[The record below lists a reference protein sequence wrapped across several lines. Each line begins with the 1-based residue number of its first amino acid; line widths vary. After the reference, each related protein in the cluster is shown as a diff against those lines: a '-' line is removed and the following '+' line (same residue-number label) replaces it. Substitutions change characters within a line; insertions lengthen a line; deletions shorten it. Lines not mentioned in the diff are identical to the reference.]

1 LTLKPGRFDRDAFL
15 LTTDYLIVT
24 IQRVLL
30 LTVALLLVAPSGARA
45 GNGGARLAP
54 DLSRYEGRTVES
66 VTLEVEDASVEEAA
80 LAELRARLKIAAG
93 NIFSAVLVR
102 ESLQSLFD
110 TGRVADARVEARD
123 APGAGADGR
132 PRVALRFLIRPQVS
146 VAGVEF
152 TIAPGVGVGEDELRS
167 RVTLLEPG
175 KRLTDQSLREN
186 ADAIQAYLHDRGF
199 YRAEVTYDRRLDP
212 TRTRATVVFDV
223 RPGAP
228 TALDS
233 FQIDIKGLDAAA
245 LAEVRRELKLQPGEQ
260 FTQAALGEDVRRIR
274 QAVIETGHLAPR
286 FEEPDIRLDSAA
298 NRIAVTLRGS
308 VGPRVVVSVTGYE
321 LSEKRRRELLPVERE
336 GTIDY
341 SAIVEGERRIRNR
354 LQGEGYFFAE
364 VTPVCA
370 VKPPLAP
377 PPDALGAEFNPCEL
391 LNPEELANSNVTITY
406 EVERGRRFKLTD
418 LRIEGTDRLT
428 IEDVDADLRTQTAN
442 VLAIVPLLGYGRGY
456 TSEDALER
464 DRRLVEARMRDLG
477 YRRAAVSVRQGI
489 TLESDNLIITFAVT
503 EGPLTRVAG
512 IETRGNQ
519 IYTAEQLRDAR
530 CAAGTLPREGTPLG
544 APAEEGCLVTGGP
557 YSRAAARADG
567 ERIRAHYVR
576 NGYVEAD
583 VQVSLDE
590 LPAASNGDEQVR
602 LVYQVNE
609 SDKFF
614 INHIYV
620 NGLVRTK
627 KQAVLDAIPLRE
639 NEVLRGDDLA
649 ESERALLNTAEA
661 FQQVLIRTEP
671 APDGP
676 GGFKRRDVIID
687 VQERKSITTEYIVGF
702 STDTGALGGFEVRN
716 TNLFGKLR
724 QGAIRTRFSGQQ
736 QLARLEYFDPRFR
749 RYGEKDFAPLTFS
762 VQYQRDTSVTRF
774 FRSNIDRGVNGIV
787 QRFDEEGEL
796 IDEFGQRVK
805 GPSINRFTVNLETR
819 RDLELE
825 LTPSGAQR
833 KRTTLFLRYNY
844 EDVRLF
850 NIESLLIA
858 PVLRPDQNVRLS
870 RFGASLARD
879 TRDRQFDPTRGDF
892 LTVDYALAARALG
905 GNLSFSKLNL
915 SYRRYKSLGRLR
927 DTVLAASVQ
936 LGMASLFDTRDR
948 NGNGVID
955 DADRRLPIS
964 ERFFSGGATSLRG
977 FSFEEAGPRVV
988 APFCTFGPQSGPVPS
1003 TNPPPEF
1010 LQPCGTFRD
1019 QEGEVV
1025 AVNPFTVPIGGNAMA
1040 VVNLEARVAI
1050 TRNIQAVPFY
1060 DGGNVFDR
1068 LKDLFRPGR
1077 CEAGR
1082 DPNVCQKWTHTVG
1095 LGLRLKTPLGSIG
1108 ADWAYLLNPPEFVI
1122 PQFGGGTAIH
1132 RLKNNQIHFRF
1143 GQTF

>member
-1 LTLKPGRFDRDAFL
+1 MTIPRVFFL
-15 LTTDYLIVT
+15 IL
-24 IQRVLL
+24 VLL
-30 LTVALLLVAPSGARA
+30 LLAPAGARA
-45 GNGGARLAP
+45 GDAGPRLAP

-66 VTLEVEDASVEEAA
+66 VTLDVEEALVEEAA
-80 LAELRARLKIAAG
+80 LAELRARLRIAAG
-93 NIFSAVLVR
+93 TIFSAVLVR
-102 ESLQSLFD
+102 ESLQALFD

-123 APGAGADGR
+123 AAGAGADGR

-152 TIAPGVGVGEDELRS
+152 QITAPPGATIGEDELRS

-186 ADAIQAYLHDRGF
+186 ADAIVAYLHDRGF
-199 YRAEVTYDRRLDP
+199 YRAEVSYDRRLDP
-212 TRTRATVVFDV
+212 TRTRATVVFNV
-223 RPGAP
+223 RTGAP
-228 TALDS
+228 TTLDA
-233 FQIDIKGLDAAA
+233 FQIDVKGFDAAA
-245 LAEVRRELKLQPGEQ
+245 LAAVRRELKLQPGAQ
-260 FTQAALGEDVRRIR
+260 FTQAALGEDVRRVR
-274 QAVIETGHLAPR
+274 QAVIGTGHLAPR

-308 VGPRVVVSVTGYE
+308 VGPRVAVDVKGYE
-321 LSEKRRRELLPVERE
+321 LSEKRRLELLPVERE
-336 GTIDY
+336 GTIDF
-341 SAIVEGERRIRNR
+341 SAIEEGRRRIRNR
-354 LQGEGYFFAE
+354 LQSEGYFFADA
-364 VTPVCA
+364 TAVCA
-370 VKPPLAP
+370 VTPPLAL
-377 PPDALGAEFNPCEL
+377 PPDALGSAADFDPCEL
-391 LNPEELANSNVTITY
+391 LNPEELANSNVSITY
-406 EVERGRRFKLTD
+406 EVERGRRFKLSD
-418 LRIEGTDRLT
+418 LRIEGTDKLT

-442 VLAIVPLLGYGRGY
+442 VLGFIPLLGYGRGY

-464 DRRLVEARMRDLG
+464 DRRLIEARLRDLG

-512 IETRGNQ
+512 VETRGNQ
-519 IYTAEQLRDAR
+519 IYTADQLRDAR
-530 CAAGTLPREGTPLG
+530 CQADAP
-544 APAEEGCLVTGGP
+544 PAESCLVVGGP

-567 ERIRAHYVR
+567 ERIRGHYVL
-576 NGYVEAD
+576 NGYVEAAVD
-583 VQVSLDE
+583 VSLDE
-590 LPAASNGDEQVR
+590 LPAAPNGDEQVR
-602 LVYQVNE
+602 LVYQVGE

-614 INHIYV
+614 INNIYV
-620 NGLVRTK
+620 NGLVRTQ

-639 NEVLRGDDLA
+639 GEVLRGDDLA
-649 ESERALLNTAEA
+649 ESERILLNTAEA
-661 FQQVLIRTEP
+661 FRQVLIRTEP
-671 APDGP
+671 APDGQ

-687 VQERKSITTEYIVGF
+687 VEERKSLTTEYIVGF

-724 QGAIRTRFSGQQ
+724 QGAIRTRFSKQQ
-736 QLARLEYFDPRFR
+736 QLARFEYFDPRFR
-749 RYGEKDFAPLTFS
+749 RYGEKDFAPLTLS

-774 FRSNIDRGVNGIV
+774 FRSNIDRGIDGIV
-787 QRFDEEGEL
+787 QRFNEEGEL
-796 IDEFGQRVK
+796 IDEFGRRTK
-805 GPSINRFTVNLETR
+805 GPSINRFSVNLETR
-819 RDLELE
+819 RDLEVE

-858 PVLRPDQNVRLS
+858 NVLRPDQSVRLS

-988 APFCTFGPQSGPVPS
+988 APFCTFGPQPGPVTN
-1003 TNPPPEF
+1003 TNPPPTF
-1010 LQPCGTFRD
+1010 LPPCGTFRD
-1019 QEGEVV
+1019 QEGEIV
-1025 AVNPFTVPIGGNAMA
+1025 AVNPFSVPIGGNAMA

-1068 LKDLFRPGR
+1068 LGDLFRPGR

-1095 LGLRLKTPLGSIG
+1095 LGLRLKTPLGSVG
-1108 ADWAYLLNPPEFVI
+1108 ADWAYLLNPPEFVV
-1122 PQFGGGTAIH
+1122 PQFGGATAIH
-1132 RLKNNQIHFRF
+1132 RLKNSQIHFRF

>member
-1 LTLKPGRFDRDAFL
+1 M
-15 LTTDYLIVT
+15 T
-24 IQRVLL
+24 IQRVFFPAL
-30 LTVALLLVAPSGARA
+30 ALLLLLSPTGARA
-45 GNGGARLAP
+45 AAGGGPRLAP
-54 DLSRYEGRTVES
+54 DLSRYEGRAVES
-66 VTLEVEDASVEEAA
+66 VALEVEDASVDEAA
-80 LAELRARLKIAAG
+80 LGELRSRLRVAAG
-93 NIFSAVLVR
+93 GVFSAVLVR
-102 ESLQSLFD
+102 ESLQALFD

-123 APGAGADGR
+123 AAGAGPDGR
-132 PRVALRFLIRPQVS
+132 PRVALRFVIRPQVT

-152 TIAPGVGVGEDELRS
+152 QIADVPRAGVGEDELRS

-175 KRLTDQSLREN
+175 KRLTEAAMREN
-186 ADAIQAYLHDRGF
+186 AEAIVAYLHDRGF
-199 YRAEVTYDRRLDP
+199 YRAEVSYERRLDP

-228 TALDS
+228 TALET
-233 FQIDIKGLDAAA
+233 FQIDIKGFDAAA
-245 LAEVRRELKLQPGEQ
+245 LAAVRRELRLQPGGQ
-260 FTQAALGEDVRRIR
+260 FTQAALGEDVARVRR
-274 QAVIETGHLAPR
+274 AVVETGHLAPR
-286 FEEPDIRLDSAA
+286 LDEPDIRLDSAA
-298 NRIAVTLRGS
+298 NRITVTLKGS
-308 VGPRVVVSVTGYE
+308 VGPRVAVAVTGYE
-321 LSEKRRRELLPVERE
+321 LKEKRRRELLPVERE

-341 SAIVEGERRIRNR
+341 SAIEEGRRRLRNR
-354 LQGEGYFFAE
+354 LQGEGYFFAD
-364 VTPVCA
+364 VTAVCS
-370 VKPPLAP
+370 VTPPLAP
-377 PPDALGAEFNPCEL
+377 QPDALGGEADPCEL
-391 LNPEELANSNVTITY
+391 LNPDELADSNVTITY

-418 LRIEGTDRLT
+418 IRIEGTDRLAV
-428 IEDVDADLRTQTAN
+428 EDVDADLRSQTAN
-442 VLAIVPLLGYGRGY
+442 AFAIIPLLGYGRGY

-464 DRRLVEARMRDLG
+464 DRRVVEARLRDMG

-489 TLESDNLIITFAVT
+489 TLESDSLIITFAVT

-512 IETRGNQ
+512 VETRGNQ
-519 IYTAEQLRDAR
+519 IYTSEQLGGAR
-530 CAAGTLPREGTPLG
+530 CVAGAAPRDETPAG
-544 APAEEGCLVTGGP
+544 APPDDGCLVVGGP

-576 NGYVEAD
+576 NGYIEAAVD
-583 VQVSLDE
+583 VSLDE
-590 LPAASNGDEQVR
+590 LPPAANGDERVR

-614 INHIYV
+614 INNIYV
-620 NGLVRTK
+620 NGLVRTRK
-627 KQAVLDAIPLRE
+627 DAVLEAIPLRE

-649 ESERALLNTAEA
+649 ESERVLLNTAEA

-687 VQERKSITTEYIVGF
+687 VQERKSLTTEYIVGF
-702 STDTGALGGFEVRN
+702 STDTGALGGFEIRN

-724 QGAIRTRFSGQQ
+724 QGAIRTRASRQQ
-736 QLARLEYFDPRFR
+736 QLLRFEYFDPRFR
-749 RYGEKDFAPLTFS
+749 RYGGKEFAPLSLS

-774 FRSNIDRGVNGIV
+774 FRTTIDRGTNGIV
-787 QRFDEEGEL
+787 QRFDEGGEL
-796 IDEFGQRVK
+796 IDEFGQRTA
-805 GPSINRFTVNLETR
+805 GPSINRFSVNLETR

-825 LTPSGAQR
+825 LTPSGAQL

-858 PVLRPDQNVRLS
+858 NVLRPDQGVRLS

-905 GNLSFSKLNL
+905 GNLSFSKLNV
-915 SYRRYKSLGRLR
+915 RYQRYHALGRLR

-936 LGMASLFDTRDR
+936 LGLASIFQTRDR
-948 NGNGVID
+948 NLNGVID
-955 DADRRLPIS
+955 DPDRRLPIS

-977 FSFEEAGPRVV
+977 FSFEEAGPRIV
-988 APFCTFGPQSGPVPS
+988 APFCTFGPQPGPVPNTS
-1003 TNPPPEF
+1003 PPPAF
-1010 LQPCGTFRD
+1010 LPPCGTFRD
-1019 QEGEVV
+1019 REGVPI
-1025 AVNPFTVPIGGNAMA
+1025 AVNPFTVPIGGNAVA
-1040 VVNLEARVAI
+1040 VVNLEARVAL

-1068 LKDLFRPGR
+1068 VGDLFRPGR

-1082 DPNVCQKWTHTVG
+1082 DPNSCQKWTHTVG

-1108 ADWAYLLNPPEFVI
+1108 ADWAYLLNPPEFVV
-1122 PQFGGGTAIH
+1122 PQFGGASAIH

>member
-1 LTLKPGRFDRDAFL
+1 V
-15 LTTDYLIVT
+15 I
-24 IQRVLL
+24 IQRVIFLSLVLL
-30 LTVALLLVAPSGARA
+30 LAAPPAAAS
-45 GNGGARLAP
+45 NGGPRLAP

-66 VTLEVEDASVEEAA
+66 VALEVEEATVGEAA
-80 LAELRARLKIAAG
+80 LAELRARLRVAAG
-93 NIFSAVLVR
+93 AVFSAVTVR
-102 ESLQSLFD
+102 ESLQALFD

-123 APGAGADGR
+123 APGTGADGR

-152 TIAPGVGVGEDELRS
+152 QLAPGPGPGEDELRS

-175 KRLTDQSLREN
+175 KRLTEQSLREN
-186 ADAIQAYLHDRGF
+186 ADAVQAYLRDRGF
-199 YRAEVTYDRRLDP
+199 YRAEVNYDTRLDP

-228 TALDS
+228 TTLESFDIQLKGFDGAL
-233 FQIDIKGLDAAA
+233 
-245 LAEVRRELKLQPGEQ
+245 LAEVRRELKLQPGAQ
-260 FTQAALGEDVRRIR
+260 FTQAALGDDVRRVR
-274 QAVIETGHLAPR
+274 AAVIATGHLAPR
-286 FEEPDIRLDSAA
+286 FEEPDVRLDSAA
-298 NRIAVTLRGS
+298 NRISVTLKGS
-308 VGPRVVVSVTGYE
+308 VGPLVKVAVTGYE
-321 LSEKRRRELLPVERE
+321 LSEKRRRELLPIERE

-341 SAIVEGERRIRNR
+341 SAIEEGRRRIRNR
-354 LQGEGYFFAE
+354 LQSEGYFFAD
-364 VTPVCA
+364 VTAVCA
-370 VKPPLAP
+370 VAPPLAP
-377 PPDALGAEFNPCEL
+377 QPDALGGEADPCEL
-391 LNPEELANSNVTITY
+391 LNPEELASSNVTVTY
-406 EVERGRRFKLTD
+406 EVARGRRFKLTS
-418 LRIEGTDRLT
+418 LRIEGTDRLAV
-428 IEDVDADLRTQTAN
+428 EDVDADLRTQTAN
-442 VLAIVPLLGYGRGY
+442 VLGIVPLLGYGRGY
-456 TSEDALER
+456 TSEDALEH
-464 DRRLVEARMRDLG
+464 DRRVIEARLRDLG

-512 IETRGNQ
+512 VETRGNQ
-519 IYTAEQLRDAR
+519 IYTAEQLRGAR
-530 CAAGTLPREGTPLG
+530 CAAGTLSREG
-544 APAEEGCLVTGGP
+544 APAGAPPEDGCLVVGGP

-567 ERIRAHYVR
+567 ERMRAHYVR
-576 NGYVEAD
+576 NGYIDAAVD
-583 VQVSLDE
+583 VSLDE
-590 LPAASNGDEQVR
+590 LPAAPDGDEQVR

-627 KQAVLDAIPLRE
+627 KEAVLEAIPLRE
-639 NEVLRGDDLA
+639 NTVLRGDDLA

-687 VQERKSITTEYIVGF
+687 VQERKSLTTEYIVGF

-724 QGAIRTRFSGQQ
+724 QGAIRTRASRQQ
-736 QLARLEYFDPRFR
+736 QLARFEYFDPRFR

-774 FRSNIDRGVNGIV
+774 FRTTIDRGTNGVV

-796 IDEFGQRVK
+796 IDEFGQSAK

-850 NIESLLIA
+850 NIGSLLIA
-858 PVLRPDQNVRLS
+858 NVLRPDQAVRLS

-879 TRDRQFDPTRGDF
+879 TRDRRFDPTRGDF

-915 SYRRYKSLGRLR
+915 RYQRYHALGRLR

-936 LGMASLFDTRDR
+936 LGMASLFQIRDR
-948 NGNGVID
+948 NLNGVID

-964 ERFFSGGATSLRG
+964 ERFFAGGATSLRG

-988 APFCTFGPQSGPVPS
+988 APFCTFGPQSGPVTN
-1003 TNPPPEF
+1003 TNPPPEL

-1019 QEGEVV
+1019 REGEPI

-1040 VVNLEARVAI
+1040 VVNLEARVAL
-1050 TRNIQAVPFY
+1050 TRNLQAVPFY

-1068 LKDLFRPGR
+1068 LGDLFRPGR

-1082 DPNVCQKWTHTVG
+1082 DPNSCQKWTHTVG

-1108 ADWAYLLNPPEFVI
+1108 ADWAYLLSPPEFVV
-1122 PQFGGGTAIH
+1122 PQYGGATAIH

>member
-1 LTLKPGRFDRDAFL
+1 M
-15 LTTDYLIVT
+15 T
-24 IQRVLL
+24 IQRVFF
-30 LTVALLLVAPSGARA
+30 LTLALLLLSPTGARA
-45 GNGGARLAP
+45 GDGGGPRLAP
-54 DLSRYEGRTVES
+54 DLSRYEGRTIGS
-66 VTLEVEDASVEEAA
+66 VTLEVEDASVDEAA
-80 LAELRARLKIAAG
+80 LGELRARLRVAAG
-93 NIFSAVLVR
+93 GVFSAVLVR
-102 ESLQSLFD
+102 ESLQALFD

-123 APGAGADGR
+123 APGGGPDGR
-132 PRVALRFLIRPQVS
+132 PRVALRFVYRPQVS

-152 TIAPGVGVGEDELRS
+152 QLADAPGAGIGEDELRS

-175 KRLTDQSLREN
+175 KRLTEAAMREN
-186 ADAIQAYLHDRGF
+186 AEAIVAYLHDRGF
-199 YRAEVTYDRRLDP
+199 YRAEVSYERRLDP

-223 RPGAP
+223 RTGAP
-228 TALDS
+228 TALET
-233 FQIDIKGLDAAA
+233 FQIDIKGFDPAKLAA
-245 LAEVRRELKLQPGEQ
+245 VRRELRLQPGEQ
-260 FTQAALGEDVRRIR
+260 FTQAALGEDVARVRR
-274 QAVIETGHLAPR
+274 AVVETGHLAPR
-286 FEEPDIRLDSAA
+286 IDEPDIRLDSAA
-298 NRIAVTLRGS
+298 NRITVALKGS
-308 VGPRVVVSVTGYE
+308 VGPRVTVAVTGYE
-321 LSEKRRRELLPVERE
+321 LKEKRRRELLPVERE

-341 SAIVEGERRIRNR
+341 SAIEEGRRRIRNR
-354 LQGEGYFFAE
+354 LQGEGYFFAD
-364 VTPVCA
+364 VTAVCS
-370 VKPPLAP
+370 VTPPLAP
-377 PPDALGAEFNPCEL
+377 QPDALGGEADPCEL

-418 LRIEGTDRLT
+418 IRIEGTDRLSV
-428 IEDVDADLRTQTAN
+428 EDVDADLRSQTAN
-442 VLAIVPLLGYGRGY
+442 AFAIIPLLGYGRGY

-464 DRRLVEARMRDLG
+464 DRRVVEARLRDMG

-489 TLESDNLIITFAVT
+489 TLESDNLIITFAVS

-512 IETRGNQ
+512 VETRGNQ
-519 IYTAEQLRDAR
+519 IYTSEQLGDAR
-530 CAAGTLPREGTPLG
+530 CVAGTASRDETPAG
-544 APAEEGCLVTGGP
+544 APPDEGCLVVGGP

-567 ERIRAHYVR
+567 ERIRSHYVR
-576 NGYVEAD
+576 NGYIEAAVD
-583 VQVSLDE
+583 VSLDE
-590 LPAASNGDEQVR
+590 LPAAANGDERVR

-620 NGLVRTK
+620 NGLVRTRK
-627 KQAVLDAIPLRE
+627 EAVLEAIPLRE
-639 NEVLRGDDLA
+639 GEVLRGDDLA
-649 ESERALLNTAEA
+649 ESERELLNTAEA

-687 VQERKSITTEYIVGF
+687 VQERKSLTTEYIVGF
-702 STDTGALGGFEVRN
+702 STDTGALGGFEIRN

-724 QGAIRTRFSGQQ
+724 QGAIRTRASRQQ
-736 QLARLEYFDPRFR
+736 QLLRFEYFDPRFR
-749 RYGEKDFAPLTFS
+749 RYGEKEFAPLSFS

-774 FRSNIDRGVNGIV
+774 FRTTIDRGTNGIV
-787 QRFDEEGEL
+787 QRFDEDGEL
-796 IDEFGQRVK
+796 IDEFGQPVA
-805 GPSINRFTVNLETR
+805 GPSINRFSVNLETR

-825 LTPSGAQR
+825 LTPSGAQL

-850 NIESLLIA
+850 NIGSLLIA
-858 PVLRPDQNVRLS
+858 NVLRPDQGVRLS

-905 GNLSFSKLNL
+905 GNLSFSKLNV
-915 SYRRYKSLGRLR
+915 RYQRYHALGRLR

-936 LGMASLFDTRDR
+936 LGLASLFDIRDR
-948 NGNGVID
+948 NRSGAID

-977 FSFEEAGPRVV
+977 FSFEEAGPRIV
-988 APFCTFGPQSGPVPS
+988 APFCTFGPQPGPVPS
-1003 TNPPPEF
+1003 TSPPPAF
-1010 LQPCGTFRD
+1010 LPPCGTFRD
-1019 QEGEVV
+1019 REGVPV

-1040 VVNLEARVAI
+1040 VVNLEARVAL

-1068 LKDLFRPGR
+1068 VGDLFRPGR

-1082 DPNVCQKWTHTVG
+1082 DPNTCQKWTHTVG

-1122 PQFGGGTAIH
+1122 PQFGGASAIY

>member
-1 LTLKPGRFDRDAFL
+1 VIIRRVFFLTL
-15 LTTDYLIVT
+15 
-24 IQRVLL
+24 
-30 LTVALLLVAPSGARA
+30 ALLVLSPSGARA
-45 GNGGARLAP
+45 GDAGARLAP
-54 DLSRYEGRTVES
+54 DLSRYEGRTIES
-66 VTLEVEDASVEEAA
+66 VALEVEDATVDEAA
-80 LAELRARLKIAAG
+80 LGELRARLKVAAG
-93 NIFSAVLVR
+93 TVFSAVLVR

-123 APGAGADGR
+123 AAGSGADGR
-132 PRVALRFLIRPQVS
+132 PRVALRFVYRPQVS

-152 TIAPGVGVGEDELRS
+152 QIADVPRAGVGEDELRS

-175 KRLTDQSLREN
+175 KRLTEAALREN
-186 ADAIQAYLHDRGF
+186 AEAIVAYLHDRGF
-199 YRAEVTYDRRLDP
+199 YRAEVSYDRRLDP

-228 TALDS
+228 TTLDS
-233 FQIDIKGLDAAA
+233 FQIDIKGLDPAA
-245 LAEVRRELKLQPGEQ
+245 LEAARRELRLQPGAQ
-260 FTQAALGEDVRRIR
+260 FTQAALGEDLSRVRR
-274 QAVIETGHLAPR
+274 AVVETGHLAPR
-286 FEEPDIRLDSAA
+286 FDEPDIRLDSAA
-298 NRIAVTLRGS
+298 NRITVALKGS
-308 VGPRVVVSVTGYE
+308 VGPRVEVEVTGYE
-321 LSEKRRRELLPVERE
+321 LSEKRRRELLPIERE

-341 SAIVEGERRIRNR
+341 SAIEEGRRRIRNR
-354 LQGEGYFFAE
+354 LQGEGYFFAD
-364 VTPVCA
+364 VTAVCS
-370 VKPPLAP
+370 VTPPLAP
-377 PPDALGAEFNPCEL
+377 QPDALGGEADPCEL
-391 LNPEELANSNVTITY
+391 LNPEELANSNVTINY

-418 LRIEGTDRLT
+418 IRIEGTDRLT
-428 IEDVDADLRTQTAN
+428 VADVDAGLRSQTAN
-442 VLAIVPLLGYGRGY
+442 VFAIVPLLGYGRGY

-464 DRRLVEARMRDLG
+464 DRRLVEARMRDMG

-489 TLESDNLIITFAVT
+489 TLESDNLIITFAVD

-512 IETRGNQ
+512 VETRGNQ

-530 CAAGTLPREGTPLG
+530 CAAGTLSRDEAPAG
-544 APAEEGCLVTGGP
+544 APAEEGCLVVGGP
-557 YSRAAARADG
+557 YSRAAARSDG
-567 ERIRAHYVR
+567 ERMRSHYVL
-576 NGYVEAD
+576 NGYIEAD

-590 LPAASNGDEQVR
+590 LPAAPNGDEQVR

-620 NGLVRTK
+620 NGTVRTK
-627 KQAVLDAIPLRE
+627 KEAVLEAIPLRE
-639 NEVLRGDDLA
+639 GEVLRGDDLA

-687 VQERKSITTEYIVGF
+687 VQERKSLTTEYIIGF
-702 STDTGALGGFEVRN
+702 STDTGALGGFEIRN

-724 QGAIRTRFSGQQ
+724 QGAIRTRASRQQ
-736 QLARLEYFDPRFR
+736 QLARFEYFDPRFR
-749 RYGEKDFAPLTFS
+749 RYGAKEFAPLALS

-774 FRSNIDRGVNGIV
+774 FRTTIDRGTNGIV
-787 QRFDEEGEL
+787 QRFDEEGDL
-796 IDEFGQRVK
+796 IDEFGQSVK

-858 PVLRPDQNVRLS
+858 NVLRPDQGVRLS

-936 LGMASLFDTRDR
+936 LGLASLFDVRDR
-948 NGNGVID
+948 NGSGAID
-955 DADRRLPIS
+955 EADRRLPIS

-977 FSFEEAGPRVV
+977 FSFEEAGPRIV
-988 APFCTFGPQSGPVPS
+988 APFCTFGPQPGPVPNTS
-1003 TNPPPEF
+1003 PPPAF
-1010 LQPCGTFRD
+1010 LPPCGTFRD
-1019 QEGEVV
+1019 REGEVV

-1040 VVNLEARVAI
+1040 VINLEARVAL

-1068 LKDLFRPGR
+1068 VSDLFHPGR

-1082 DPNVCQKWTHTVG
+1082 DPNSCQKWTHTVG

-1108 ADWAYLLNPPEFVI
+1108 ADWAYLLNPPEFAV

>member
-1 LTLKPGRFDRDAFL
+1 MIIP
-15 LTTDYLIVT
+15 
-24 IQRVLL
+24 RVLL
-30 LTVALLLVAPSGARA
+30 LTLALLLVAPSGARA
-45 GNGGARLAP
+45 GSGGPRLAP
-54 DLSRYEGRTVES
+54 DLSRYEGRTIES
-66 VTLEVEDASVEEAA
+66 VTLDVEEASVDEAA
-80 LAELRARLKIAAG
+80 LAELRVRLRVASG
-93 NIFSAVLVR
+93 TVFSAVLVR

-123 APGAGADGR
+123 AAGAGPDGR
-132 PRVALRFLIRPQVS
+132 PRVALRFVIRPQVS

-152 TIAPGVGVGEDELRS
+152 QLPTGAEVEEDELRS

-175 KRLTDQSLREN
+175 KRLTEHLLREN
-186 ADAIQAYLHDRGF
+186 ADAIQAYLRDRGF
-199 YRAEVTYDRRLDP
+199 YRAEVAYDRRLDP
-212 TRTRATVVFDV
+212 TRTRATVIFDV

-228 TALDS
+228 TTLDS
-233 FQIDIKGLDAAA
+233 FDIQIKGFDGAP
-245 LAEVRRELKLQPGEQ
+245 LAEARRDLKLQPGTQ
-260 FTQAALGEDVRRIR
+260 FTQAALGEDLARIR
-274 QAVIETGHLAPR
+274 RAVIETGHLAPR

-298 NRIAVTLRGS
+298 NRISVALKGS
-308 VGPRVVVSVTGYE
+308 VGPRVKVEVTGYE

-370 VKPPLAP
+370 VTPPLAP

-391 LNPEELANSNVTITY
+391 LNPEELANSNVQITY
-406 EVERGRRFKLTD
+406 EVARGRRFKLTD
-418 LRIEGTDRLT
+418 LRIEGTDKLT
-428 IEDVDADLRTQTAN
+428 LADVDADLRTQTAN
-442 VLAIVPLLGYGRGY
+442 VLAFVPLLGYGRGY

-464 DRRLVEARMRDLG
+464 DRRLIEARMRDLG
-477 YRRAAVSVRQGI
+477 YRRAAVAVRQGI

-512 IETRGNQ
+512 VEMRGNQ

-530 CAAGTLPREGTPLG
+530 CTPDVTPG
-544 APAEEGCLVTGGP
+544 ESCLVTGGP
-557 YSRAAARADG
+557 YSRTAARADG
-567 ERIRAHYVR
+567 ERIRSHYVR

-583 VQVSLDE
+583 VQVSFDE
-590 LPAASNGDEQVR
+590 LPAAPNGDEQVR

-614 INHIYV
+614 V
-620 NGLVRTK
+620 NRIVVAGNVRTQ
-627 KQAVLDAIPLRE
+627 KQAILDAIPLRE
-639 NEVLRGDDLA
+639 GEVLRGDDLA

-702 STDTGALGGFEVRN
+702 STDTGALGGFELRN

-724 QGAIRTRFSGQQ
+724 QGAVRTRASRQQ
-736 QLARLEYFDPRFR
+736 QLARFEYFDPRFR

-774 FRSNIDRGVNGIV
+774 FRTTIDRGTNGIV
-787 QRFDEEGEL
+787 QRFDEDGEL
-796 IDEFGQRVK
+796 IDEFGASVK

-850 NIESLLIA
+850 NIGSLLIA
-858 PVLRPDQNVRLS
+858 NVLRPDQGVRLS

-892 LTVDYALAARALG
+892 LT
-905 GNLSFSKLNL
+905 
-915 SYRRYKSLGRLR
+915 
-927 DTVLAASVQ
+927 
-936 LGMASLFDTRDR
+936 
-948 NGNGVID
+948 
-955 DADRRLPIS
+955 
-964 ERFFSGGATSLRG
+964 
-977 FSFEEAGPRVV
+977 
-988 APFCTFGPQSGPVPS
+988 
-1003 TNPPPEF
+1003 
-1010 LQPCGTFRD
+1010 
-1019 QEGEVV
+1019 
-1025 AVNPFTVPIGGNAMA
+1025 
-1040 VVNLEARVAI
+1040 
-1050 TRNIQAVPFY
+1050 
-1060 DGGNVFDR
+1060 
-1068 LKDLFRPGR
+1068 
-1077 CEAGR
+1077 
-1082 DPNVCQKWTHTVG
+1082 
-1095 LGLRLKTPLGSIG
+1095 
-1108 ADWAYLLNPPEFVI
+1108 
-1122 PQFGGGTAIH
+1122 
-1132 RLKNNQIHFRF
+1132 
-1143 GQTF
+1143 